1 MQKGDFPEQNQ
12 ISLLKKEAHLLR
24 AIIDS
29 EPNGLAVLDLKGN
42 VVDCNKEMAL
52 FYGTKRENLIGQPM
66 SKFVPP
72 EALKIVLADVKRVMS
87 GEKSRGFVNPFKK
100 GDGSLHFVSWNVN
113 PLMDESNKPMG
124 VIISGHDITD
134 IKEAQGKLDII
145 FAHTNEVYF
154 MHDSN
159 MGFTYVSPNSE
170 KILGYPSSFMIKN
183 RWQVL
188 LTGGKKN
195 LLWRNLKNNA
205 LKSGIRQD
213 PYILEM
219 KHKKGMKILARVD
232 ESPLRDFQ
240 GNISGIV
247 GAIKDVSAQYKAEE
261 DAKERMEDLEKFK
274 KFSVGR
280 ELKMIELK
288 DKLRKYEEK
297 YGKLKT

>member
-1 MQKGDFPEQNQ
+1 MKKVILAGGYGL
-12 ISLLKKEAHLLR
+12 SAAKKEAHLLR

-52 FYGTKRENLIGQPM
+52 FYGTKRESLIGQSM

-134 IKEAQGKLDII
+134 IKQAQEKLDII
-145 FAHTNEVYF
+145 FSHTNEVYF
-154 MHDSN
+154 MHDTKLK
-159 MGFTYVSPNSE
+159 FTYISPNSE
-170 KILGYPSSFMIKN
+170 KMFGFLPLNIIKSS
-183 RWQVL
+183 WQDL
-188 LTGGKKN
+188 LTKSKLNLFWKN
-195 LLWRNLKNNA
+195 IKNNA
-205 LKSGIRQD
+205 LNKGEKQA
-213 PYILEM
+213 PYTLEM
-219 KHKKGMKILARVD
+219 KHKGGSKFIVKID
-232 ESPLRDFQ
+232 ESPVKDMQ
-240 GNISGIV
+240 GNISGMV
-247 GAIKDVSAQYKAEE
+247 GGISDVTAQQKAEE
-261 DAKERMEDLEKFK
+261 ELQDKMDMLVKFK

-288 DKLRKYEEK
+288 KKIERYEEE
-297 YGKLKT
+297 YGKLK